1 MIGTTLGQQ
10 GFELL
15 EDGLDEVRWECGHGF
30 SPSSGSLEDSPDDRA
45 SRVRFPSSGP
55 SHLSAQALSL
65 RFNYEGFCEG
75 LYSIAKPFAFAQ
87 FVASGGR
94 FDGRVALG
102 PAGEPPSGSPRR
114 PTPQGFGAFAGV
126 PICAKSDETTRCT
139 RTGVRRPA
147 S

>member
-1 MIGTTLGQQ
+1 MVLEAARIGSQL
-10 GFELL
+10 FA
-15 EDGLDEVRWECGHGF
+15 F
-30 SPSSGSLEDSPDDRA
+30 DSATSDQMATPRLFDTFATR
-45 SRVRFPSSGP
+45 
-55 SHLSAQALSL
+55 LSAQALSL